1 MSTSILERVS
11 GGLLDALYEPPQSP
25 PATDTAVRTIL
36 QLCADTGSDTWPYRF
51 DPRYEVITI
60 GADIGVENYTPDRP
74 IHGIIA
80 NPVCTEFSAA
90 RYGNT
95 FGGGERERSDPEA
108 GMALVR
114 ECLRVIE
121 MAEPVWYAIE
131 NPATG
136 RLRDFLGKPKFA
148 YEPWQFGSPWT
159 KRTGLW
165 GNFTPPTPLYSRW
178 EDVPKLP
185 IYARPGRK
193 PSIAFLHKSAFNLIP
208 EFRDSGMPAP
218 TTDAEL
224 RSLCSQ
230 GFARAFKEV
239 NQ

>member
-1 MSTSILERVS
+1 MSLTLFDIE
-11 GGLLDALYEPPQSP
+11 Q
-25 PATDTAVRTIL
+25 PAESTTATGVRTIL

-51 DPRYEVITI
+51 DHRYEVITI
-60 GADIGVENYTPDRP
+60 GADIGVENYHPDRP

-95 FGGGERERSDPEA
+95 FGGGSRESSDPEA
-108 GMALVR
+108 GMELVR
-114 ECLRVIE
+114 ECLRVINE
-121 MAEPVWYAIE
+121 AAPKWWAIE

-136 RLRDFLGKPKFA
+136 QLRNYLGKPKFA
-148 YEPWQFGSPWT
+148 YEPWQFGSAWT

-165 GNFTPPTPLYSRW
+165 GDFHAPTPIYGTW
-178 EDVPKLP
+178 EEVPKLP

-230 GFARAFKEV
+230 GFAHAFKAA
-239 NQ
+239 NP

>member
-1 MSTSILERVS
+1 MK
-11 GGLLDALYEPPQSP
+11 
-25 PATDTAVRTIL
+25 TIL
-36 QLCADTGSDTWPYRF
+36 HLCADTGSDSWPYRL
-51 DPRYEVITI
+51 DPEYEVITV
-60 GADIGVENYTPDRP
+60 GAAIGVENYHPDRP

-95 FGGGERERSDPEA
+95 FGGGERPPSDPES
-108 GMALVR
+108 GMEMVR

-121 MAEPVWYAIE
+121 EAQPSWYAIE

-136 RLRDFLGKPKFA
+136 LLKNYLGKPDYA
-148 YEPWQFGSPWT
+148 YEPWWYGSPWT

-165 GNFTPPTPLYSRW
+165 GNFTPPPRVYQEW
-178 EDVPKLP
+178 DDVPKLP
-185 IYARPGRK
+185 IYARPGRR
-193 PSIAFLHKSAFNLIP
+193 PSIAFLHKSSFHLIP
-208 EFRDSGMPAP
+208 EFSQSGMPAP

-230 GFARAFKEV
+230 NFARAFKDV
-239 NQ
+239 NP